1 MITIKDLE
9 FSYPKKKLF
18 AGLDLE
24 LSAGGICGLLGKN
37 GAGKTTL
44 LKLLA
49 GLTFPH
55 HGDIQVSGRRPA
67 DRSPTFLQDLFLIPE
82 EFRLP
87 AISPLK
93 YQQLFAPF
101 YPRFKAERFAAYLD
115 EFELD
120 AKNSM
125 GQFSFGQRKKC
136 LLAFALAANCRLTF
150 LDEPTNGLDIP
161 SKSQFRRALASVFT
175 DERLFIIATHQVRD
189 LESIIDPV
197 VILDAGRIIFNRTSA
212 EIAQGLEVTLLPT
225 APGTDAALY
234 SEKTLEGY
242 RVVREN
248 KGDVETHMDLELL
261 FNTIIQNHE
270 KVATLFKRRSAHAS

>member
-1 MITIKDLE
+1 MITIQNLA
-9 FSYPKKKLF
+9 FSYPRKKLF
-18 AGLDLE
+18 SGLDLE

-49 GLTFPH
+49 GLAFPH
-55 HGDIQVSGRRPA
+55 HGDILVAGHRPGRRSPA
-67 DRSPTFLQDLFLIPE
+67 LLQDLFLVPE
-82 EFRLP
+82 EFSLP

-101 YPRFKAERFAAYLD
+101 YPHFSADSFAAHLD

-120 AKNSM
+120 ARTNM
-125 GQFSFGQRKKC
+125 RQCSFGQRKKC
-136 LLAFALAANCRLTF
+136 FLAFALAASCRLTL

-175 DERLFIIATHQVRD
+175 DDRLFIIATHQVRD

-197 VILDAGRIIFNRTSA
+197 VILDAGRIIFNRTTA
-212 EIAQGLEVTLLPT
+212 EIDRGLEAVLQA
-225 APGTDAALY
+225 APPSPETTLY

-248 KGDVETHMDLELL
+248 VTGTETRMDLELL
-261 FNTIIQNHE
+261 FNTVIQNHE